1 MMKRVLFIFTA
12 VLITLFA
19 EADNFSYLKL
29 SSASGDRT
37 VSTSGLT
44 IRFENGNIVA
54 NSSVDNASVVLSS
67 MNYMEFTNTPSEGP
81 SELKVG
87 DITGDGIVDV
97 ADVNAAINIILE
109 LKTQADYPGNADLT
123 GDNKI
128 DVADVND
135 LINIILNGDASNKI
149 RRADATDTQTMWVC
163 TGNIKWAFTTSQ
175 LGQMTYADGSTLTV
189 LDKVFDISEISYIYV
204 DNNGW
209 VDNNIDVTYSA
220 SQADVI
226 VAGNIA
232 SHITATE
239 NAAHVCLLQDATLAN
254 EAIYTLQGTT
264 ENGSFYMDGSYK
276 ATLKLNGLTLTNPDS
291 AAINIRNGKRIEV
304 QALEGTTNNL
314 VDGSNGTQ
322 KACFAVK
329 GHTEFKGA
337 GTINIT
343 ANTAHGF
350 WGKEYVE
357 IKKSFGILNVL
368 KAVGDGFNVNQY
380 FKQNGGSINI
390 NNVGDDGIQVSFKT
404 DDDGNIIEDTDNTGC
419 VTIAGGTLNITTQGN
434 GAKGIKSENDI
445 NVLGGTISITQTGS
459 IIVDG
464 NDLSY
469 CTAMKAAGD
478 INVTGGTITVDN
490 TADGGKGLS
499 ADGNLLIE
507 DTAGT
512 TVVNIKTNGIG
523 GIAETS
529 GGGDEPAKSYKV
541 YVAKPSG
548 GGGGGPGG
556 GGSNAWSN
564 VYLYKSD
571 GTLVQQLTQTVTR
584 SSGYST
590 LTFYYYDFRSADG
603 GTYYFKSDNYTS
615 RGITYT
621 IMSGSFTAP
630 TSGEDVYYSISGQYT
645 ASGSTRTYS
654 LTNVTS
660 QYGGTSDQSEENGK
674 SYNAAGLKAD
684 GDVTIDGGTI
694 TVQNSGAMS
703 KSIKSKATVTI
714 NGGDITL
721 TPSGAMKVINSDASY
736 SSGIKAA
743 DFVMND
749 GILKINSSGTAGK
762 GISTTSLTTNGGSIT
777 INNSGG
783 AQAASTA
790 NDYYTAKGFKADG
803 NMNLLGG
810 TIYIKMTG
818 TGGKGIKVN
827 GAYVQGVDGGEGPTL
842 TVITTGSAAG
852 SGSGSGGWNPGGGMG
867 GDLAG
872 TAKAIKVLGTI
883 VINGGTSEVT
893 TATDGAEGI
902 ESKTSIT
909 INGGKHYY
917 KAYDDGMNCGGTQP
931 GPIKFLGGL
940 TVVYSNGND
949 AVDSNYGRAG
959 AIEIGDGC
967 VVAYTSKG
975 APEEGLD
982 CDNNSYI
989 TITGNGYAV
998 SAGASQGGGGW
1009 GGSSNSI
1016 GSAVQ
1021 GYYLSTSSLSY
1032 STGRYYSFYNSS
1044 GTSLGF
1050 TYSFEAGLSSSLSL
1064 FTAKGMTKNQSYS
1077 IKYSTTAPTGATS
1090 SWHGVYLG
1098 GTPQGTQNS
1107 FTSFTAQ

>member
-1 MMKRVLFIFTA
+1 MMKRIFLIFTT
-12 VLITLFA
+12 VLIALFA
-19 EADNFSYLKL
+19 EADNFAYLKL
-29 SSASGDRT
+29 SSVSGDRT
-37 VSTSGLT
+37 VSTTGLT
-44 IRFENGNIVA
+44 IRFENGNLVA
-54 NSSVDNASVVLSS
+54 NSSVDNATIALSS
-67 MNYMEFTNTPSEGP
+67 MNYMEFTNTPGGEP

-87 DITGDGIVDV
+87 DITGDGKVDV
-97 ADVNAAINIILE
+97 SDVNAAINIILE

-123 GDNKI
+123 GDDKV
-128 DVADVND
+128 DVADVNE
-135 LINIILNGDASNKI
+135 LINIILTGDANNKI

-175 LGQMTYADGSTLTV
+175 LSQMTYANGSTLTV
-189 LDKVFDISEISYIYV
+189 LDKVFNISEISNIYV
-204 DNNGW
+204 DNNEW
-209 VDNNIDVTYSA
+209 SDNNIDVTYNA

-254 EAIYTLQGTT
+254 EAIYTLQGST

-322 KACFAVK
+322 KACFAIK

-357 IKKSFGILNVL
+357 VKKSFGTINIL

-445 NVLGGTISITQTGS
+445 NVSGGTISITQTGS

-464 NDLSY
+464 DDLSY

-529 GGGDEPAKSYKV
+529 GSGSGNEPTKSYKV
-541 YVAKPSG
+541 YVSIPTSG
-548 GGGGGPGG
+548 GGGFPG
-556 GGSNAWSN
+556 STSAWTN
-564 VYLYKSD
+564 LYLYKSD
-571 GTLVQQLTQTVTR
+571 GTLVQQLTSTVQR

-590 LTFYYYDFRSADG
+590 LTFYYYDFGSAVNE
-603 GTYYFKSDNYTS
+603 TYYFKSDNYYS
-615 RGITYT
+615 RGTTYT
-621 IMSGSFTAP
+621 IKSGSFAAP
-630 TSGEDVYYSISGQYT
+630 TSGTDVYYSISNNYST
-645 ASGSTRTYS
+645 SGTTRTYT

-660 QYGGTSDQSEENGK
+660 QYGGTSDQSEENGT

-684 GDVTIDGGTI
+684 GDLTINGGTI

-736 SSGIKAA
+736 SSGIKAV

-749 GILKINSSGTAGK
+749 GVLKINSSGTAGK
-762 GISTTSLTTNGGSIT
+762 GISTTTLTTNGGTIT
-777 INNSGG
+777 VNNSGA
-783 AQAASTA
+783 AQAAGSTG
-790 NDYYTAKGFKADG
+790 DYYTAKGFKTDG
-803 NMNLLGG
+803 NMFLYGG
-810 TIYIKMTG
+810 TINITMTG
-818 TGGKGIKVN
+818 TGGKGMKVN
-827 GAYVQGVDGGEGPTL
+827 GAFTQGKTDGTGPAL
-842 TVITTGSAAG
+842 TVKTTGSAAG
-852 SGSGSGGWNPGGGMG
+852 SSGGGMG
-867 GDLAG
+867 GPGGGSYSG
-872 TAKAIKVLGTI
+872 TAKAIKVMGAIT
-883 VINGGTSEVT
+883 INGGTSEVT

-902 ESKTSIT
+902 ESKTRIT
-909 INGGKHYY
+909 INGGTHYY
-917 KAYDDGMNCGGTQP
+917 KAYDDGMNCAGA
-931 GPIKFLGGL
+931 IKFAGGL

-949 AVDSNYGRAG
+949 AVDSNYTGTG

-975 APEEGLD
+975 DPEEGLD
-982 CDNNSYI
+982 CDNNNRI

-998 SAGASQGGGGW
+998 SAGGSQGGGG
-1009 GGSSNSI
+1009 GSSSSSI
-1016 GSAVQ
+1016 GSSVQ
-1021 GYYLSTSSLSY
+1021 GYYLSTSTLSY
-1032 STGRYYSFYNSS
+1032 SAGRYYSFFDSS

-1050 TYSFEAGLSSSLSL
+1050 TYSFEAGLSSRLSL
-1064 FTAKGMTKNQSYS
+1064 FTAKGMNKNASYS
-1077 IKYSTTAPTGATS
+1077 IKYSTSAPTGATS
-1090 SWHGVYLG
+1090 SWHGVYIG
-1098 GTPQGTQNS
+1098 GTPQGQQNT
-1107 FTSFTAQ
+1107 FTSFTTK